1 MKLKDRIEDYTES
14 EFLLFV
20 TEFFEDTNGLTGDA
34 LSHYTSNLARHF
46 EKITEHPRKSA
57 VIFRPTPERED
68 SPAGVVQEVKE
79 WREANGKPGFKP
91 E

>member
-1 MKLKDRIEDYTES
+1 MKLKDKFEDYTEA

-34 LSHYTSNLARHF
+34 LSAYTSNLALHF
-46 EKITEHPRKSA
+46 EKITEHPKKRA
-57 VIFRPTPERED
+57 IIFRPTPDRED
-68 SPAGVVQEVKE
+68 SPAGVVKEIKE
-79 WREANGKPGFKP
+79 WRKANGKPGFKA